1 MISIGDD
8 YEIENDRGERVFQLD
23 GKALRVRKTILF
35 KDMDGRELCKIQ
47 QRMLHL
53 RDIMK
58 IEGPEGNRIAMVHKP

>member
-1 MISIGDD
+1 
-8 YEIENDRGERVFQLD
+8 
-23 GKALRVRKTILF
+23 
-35 KDMDGRELCKIQ
+35 MDGRELCKIQ